1 VDPERLVF
9 VDESGV
15 NTSMVRRYA
24 RSPSG
29 ERAVGSVP
37 LVRAGRL
44 TVVGALSLEGM
55 LATQS
60 SESAM
65 SSAGFL
71 AYLTE
76 RLIPALLEVK
86 PDAIVVLDNLR
97 PHRVKAVRQQLL
109 GAGLGLIYLPAYSPD
124 LSPIEPAWSKFKAL
138 LRTLAART
146 KEALVAAVTPSLLAI
161 TAADARGYFT
171 HCGYDPAIN

>member
-1 VDPERLVF
+1 M
-9 VDESGV
+9 
-15 NTSMVRRYA
+15 TRRYA
-24 RSPSG
+24 RSPKG

-37 LVRAGRL
+37 LAKAARL
-44 TVVGALSLEGM
+44 TIVGALSTDGM
-55 LATQS
+55 LATQA

-65 SSAGFL
+65 STAGFL
-71 AYLTE
+71 SYLTE
-76 RLIPALLEVK
+76 HLIPELMREK
-86 PDAIVVLDNLR
+86 PDAIVVLDNLW
-97 PHRVKAVRQQLL
+97 PHRLKAVRELLL

-124 LSPIEPAWSKFKAL
+124 LSPIEPAWSKFKTI
-138 LRTLAART
+138 LRTLATRT